1 MGYPRFG
8 ALIALSLA
16 KLFVGSATID
26 TLVQAALIA
35 FAAEVRVK
43 RKLVEIWSQTLVSP
57 NNQTNSLAIHDFQK
71 VPLPN
76 HSVWGRTVYKFF
88 LFCCAN
94 IQIVIFCRKTMISH
108 DERYSFLIFFAPIA
122 VPSNCKAVEN
132 LVSYVL
138 WRAKVNLCP
147 AARYATDQD
156 NGHKQWAQHGMS
168 PRMAPN

>member
-8 ALIALSLA
+8 ALIALFLA

-57 NNQTNSLAIHDFQK
+57 NNQTNSLAIRDFHK

-76 HSVWGRTVYKFF
+76 HSVWGLTVKKCF

-94 IQIVIFCRKTMISH
+94 IQIVIFCRKTMVTQ
-108 DERYSFLIFFAPIA
+108 DERYSF
-122 VPSNCKAVEN
+122 
-132 LVSYVL
+132 
-138 WRAKVNLCP
+138 
-147 AARYATDQD
+147 
-156 NGHKQWAQHGMS
+156 
-168 PRMAPN
+168 